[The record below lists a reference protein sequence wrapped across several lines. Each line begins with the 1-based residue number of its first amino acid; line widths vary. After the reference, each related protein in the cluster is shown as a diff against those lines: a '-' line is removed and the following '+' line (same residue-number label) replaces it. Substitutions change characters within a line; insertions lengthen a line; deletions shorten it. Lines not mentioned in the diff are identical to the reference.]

1 MTSESISIGHPDRL
15 ADNISNAI
23 LTDLL
28 KHDADSHVGVEVFLA
43 NDVVI
48 LGGEVSTKHV
58 CDYEG
63 IAREV
68 IFNTGYNDD
77 AIGYNGYKV
86 AVENHINRQSPDIA
100 IGVNRGAGVIGA
112 GDQGIMFGYAT
123 NETKEFYPL
132 AATIANKLILRY
144 QEYLKSFYATRNT
157 GSVRFSNLRPDAKAQ
172 VTIDYT
178 THKID
183 TVVFSASHVAE
194 VDIDFVRKEIVDKI
208 FAPVLTEYA
217 EMVDKNTKYLINP
230 TGRFV
235 KCGPVADAGLTGRKL
250 VVDSYGGYANIGGGN
265 TNGKDPSK
273 VDMSAARAA
282 RHAAK
287 NLVAAG
293 IADEITIQ
301 LSYAIGVAEPVS
313 IKVDAVGSEFSN
325 EEIAEKLAKIY
336 DFTPAGIIEKL
347 QLTKTDYTTVCYY
360 NQFCGKPGS
369 KNGLALF
376 PWEELN
382 LVETFKK
389 AFFGEANL
397 GEGTKDDGDKGAEG
411 EKSVAQVTGEKF
423 SALMTAFIEAKK
435 FSPSGKVAKAVSAAF
450 ENVAETD
457 ITPEKVVE
465 VLTSAK
471 LDFLAE
477 AFKRLCN
484 GDDINVIVEE
494 AVVAFTEDKPAEE
507 APTEEA
513 APAEEAPAEQSGEA
527 PAKEQ
532 AAPEEKST
540 KGKKKTTK

>member
-28 KHDADSHVGVEVFLA
+28 KHDADSHVGLEVFLA

-68 IFNTGYNDD
+68 IFNTGYNDE

-100 IGVNRGAGVIGA
+100 IGVNRGEGVIGA
-112 GDQGIMFGYAT
+112 GDQGMMFGYAT

-157 GSVRFSNLRPDAKAQ
+157 GNVVFPNLRPDAKAQ

-183 TVVFSASHVAE
+183 TIVFSASHVAE
-194 VDIDFVRKEIVDKI
+194 VEIDFVRKEIIDKI

-217 EMVDKNTKYLINP
+217 DMVDKNTKYLINP

-313 IKVDAVGSEFSN
+313 IKVDAVGSDFSN
-325 EEIAEKLAKIY
+325 EEIAEKLANIY

-360 NQFCGKPGS
+360 NQFCGTPGS

-382 LVETFKK
+382 IVETFKK
-389 AFFGEANL
+389 AFFGCADL
-397 GEGTKDDGDKGAEG
+397 GEQNLVEGKPAYDGDKGSEC

-423 SALMTAFIEAKK
+423 STLMQAFIEAKK
-435 FSPSGKVAKAVSAAF
+435 FSTSGKVAKAVSAAF
-450 ENVAETD
+450 ENVAEED

-494 AVVAFTEDKPAEE
+494 ANVSFAEAKPA
-507 APTEEA
+507 EEA
-513 APAEEAPAEQSGEA
+513 APAEEAPAEHGDEA
-527 PAKEQ
+527 PA
-532 AAPEEKST
+532 A

>member
-1 MTSESISIGHPDRL
+1 MTSESVSIGHPDRL

-28 KHDADSHVGVEVFLA
+28 KHDADAHVGVEVFLA

-48 LGGEVSTKHV
+48 LGGEVSTKHI

-68 IFNTGYNDD
+68 IFNTGYNED

-100 IGVNRGAGVIGA
+100 MGVNRGAGVIGA

-157 GSVRFSNLRPDAKAQ
+157 SNVKFPNLRPDAKAQ

-183 TVVFSASHVAE
+183 TIVFSASHVAE
-194 VDIDFVRKEIVDKI
+194 VDIYFVRNEIFDNI

-217 EMVDKNTKYLINP
+217 DMVDTDTKYLINP

-235 KCGPVADAGLTGRKL
+235 KCGPVADTGLTGRKL

-293 IADEITIQ
+293 VANEITIQ
-301 LSYAIGVAEPVS
+301 LSYAIGVSEPVS
-313 IKVDAVGSEFSN
+313 IKVDAVGSDFSN

-360 NQFCGKPGS
+360 NQFCGTPGS

-382 LVETFKK
+382 LVETFKV

-397 GEGTKDDGDKGAEG
+397 GEQNLGEGNPADEAHADGNKGAEG
-411 EKSVAQVTGEKF
+411 EKSVAQVTGEKL
-423 SALMTAFIEAKK
+423 SALMQAFIEAKK

-465 VLTSAK
+465 VLSSAK
-471 LDFLAE
+471 LDFLAD

-484 GDDINVIVEE
+484 GEDINVIVEE
-494 AVVAFTEDKPAEE
+494 ASVAFTEDKTADETKSE
-507 APTEEA
+507 DVAS
-513 APAEEAPAEQSGEA
+513 EQSEET
-527 PAKEQ
+527 PA
-532 AAPEEKST
+532 

>member
-1 MTSESISIGHPDRL
+1 MNKLMTSESVSIGHPDRL

-28 KHDADSHVGVEVFLA
+28 KHDADAHVGVEVFLA

-48 LGGEVSTKHV
+48 LGGEVSTKHI

-68 IFNTGYNDD
+68 IFNTGYNED

-100 IGVNRGAGVIGA
+100 MGVNRGAGVIGA

-157 GSVRFSNLRPDAKAQ
+157 SNVKFPNLRPDAKAQ

-183 TVVFSASHVAE
+183 TIVFSASHVAE
-194 VDIDFVRKEIVDKI
+194 VDIYFVRNEIFDNI

-217 EMVDKNTKYLINP
+217 DMVDTDTKYLINP

-235 KCGPVADAGLTGRKL
+235 KCGPVADTGLTGRKL

-293 IADEITIQ
+293 VANEITIQ
-301 LSYAIGVAEPVS
+301 LSYAIGVSEPVS
-313 IKVDAVGSEFSN
+313 IKVDAVGSDFSN

-360 NQFCGKPGS
+360 NQFCGTPGS

-382 LVETFKK
+382 LVETFKV

-397 GEGTKDDGDKGAEG
+397 GEQNLGEGNPADEAHADGNKGAEG
-411 EKSVAQVTGEKF
+411 EKSVAQVTGEKL
-423 SALMTAFIEAKK
+423 SALMQAFIEAKK

-465 VLTSAK
+465 VLSSAK
-471 LDFLAE
+471 LDFLAD

-484 GDDINVIVEE
+484 GEDINVIVEE
-494 AVVAFTEDKPAEE
+494 ASVAFTEDKTADETKSE
-507 APTEEA
+507 DVAS
-513 APAEEAPAEQSGEA
+513 EQSEET
-527 PAKEQ
+527 PA
-532 AAPEEKST
+532 

>member
-1 MTSESISIGHPDRL
+1 MTSESVSIGHPDRL

-28 KHDADSHVGVEVFLA
+28 KHDAGSHVGLEVFLA

-48 LGGEVSTKHV
+48 LGGEVSTQHV

-86 AVENHINRQSPDIA
+86 AVENHINRQSHDIA
-100 IGVNRGAGVIGA
+100 IGVNRGEGVIGA

-144 QEYLKSFYATRNT
+144 QEYLKTFYATRNT
-157 GSVRFSNLRPDAKAQ
+157 GNVTFPNLRPDAKAQ

-183 TVVFSASHVAE
+183 TIVFSASHVAE
-194 VDIDFVRKEIVDKI
+194 VDIDFVRKEIVDNI

-217 EMVDKNTKYLINP
+217 EMVDGNTKYLINP

-313 IKVDAVGSEFSN
+313 IKVDAVGSDFSN

-360 NQFCGKPGS
+360 NQFCGTPGS

-382 LVETFKK
+382 LVETFKA

-397 GEGTKDDGDKGAEG
+397 GEGTKPADEEGEKGAEG
-411 EKSVAQVTGEKF
+411 EKSVAQVTGEQF
-423 SALMTAFIEAKK
+423 STLMEAFIEAKK
-435 FSPSGKVAKAVSAAF
+435 FSTSGKVSKAVSAALEQF
-450 ENVAETD
+450 EKDQESV
-457 ITPEKVVE
+457 TPE
-465 VLTSAK
+465 VLIKALEDAK
-471 LDFLAE
+471 LSFLAQ
-477 AFKRLCN
+477 AFMRFCN
-484 GDDINVIVEE
+484 GDDINAIVDE
-494 AVVAFTEDKPAEE
+494 ADVAFNEDKPAEE
-507 APTEEA
+507 AKAEEA
-513 APAEEAPAEQSGEA
+513 APAEQGDEAPA
-527 PAKEQ
+527 
-532 AAPEEKST
+532 T

>member
-1 MTSESISIGHPDRL
+1 MNKLMTSESISIGHPDRL

-28 KHDADSHVGVEVFLA
+28 KHDADSHVGLEVFLA
-43 NDVVI
+43 NDVAI

-68 IFNTGYNDD
+68 IFNTGYNDE
-77 AIGYNGYKV
+77 AIGFNGYKV

-100 IGVNRGAGVIGA
+100 IGVNRGEGVIGA

-157 GSVRFSNLRPDAKAQ
+157 GNVVFPNLRPDAKAQ

-183 TVVFSASHVAE
+183 TIVFSASHVAE

-208 FAPVLTEYA
+208 FSPVLTEYS
-217 EMVDKNTKYLINP
+217 EMVDDNTKYLINP

-293 IADEITIQ
+293 IANEITIQ
-301 LSYAIGVAEPVS
+301 LSYAIGVAAPVS
-313 IKVDAVGSEFSN
+313 IKVDAVGSVFSN
-325 EEIAEKLAKIY
+325 EEIAEKLSKIY
-336 DFTPAGIIEKL
+336 DFTPAGIIENL
-347 QLTKTDYTTVCYY
+347 HLTKTDYTTVCYY
-360 NQFCGKPGS
+360 NQFCGTPGS
-369 KNGLALF
+369 NNELFLF

-382 LVETFKK
+382 LVDTFKA
-389 AFFGEANL
+389 AFFGGAKVREGKPAGEANS
-397 GEGTKDDGDKGAEG
+397 EGD
-411 EKSVAQVTGEKF
+411 KSVAQITREKF
-423 SALMTAFIEAKK
+423 SSLMDAFIEAKK
-435 FSPSGKVAKAVSAAF
+435 FGSYGKVAKAVSAAF
-450 ENVAETD
+450 YNVSDAD
-457 ITPEKVVE
+457 ITPEKVVKI
-465 VLTSAK
+465 LTSAK

-494 AVVAFTEDKPAEE
+494 AVVAFTEDKPADE
-507 APTEEA
+507 AEA
-513 APAEEAPAEQSGEA
+513 APAEDVASEQR
-527 PAKEQ
+527 
-532 AAPEEKST
+532 EESSV

>member
-1 MTSESISIGHPDRL
+1 MNKLMTSESISIGHPDRL

-28 KHDADSHVGVEVFLA
+28 KHDADSHVGLEVFLA

-100 IGVNRGAGVIGA
+100 IGVNRGKGVIGA

-157 GSVRFSNLRPDAKAQ
+157 GNVVFPNLRPDAKAQ

-183 TVVFSASHVAE
+183 TIVFSASHVAE
-194 VDIDFVRKEIVDKI
+194 VEIDFVRKEIVDKI

-217 EMVDKNTKYLINP
+217 DMVDENTKYLINP

-293 IADEITIQ
+293 IANEITIQ

-313 IKVDAVGSEFSN
+313 IKVDAVGSYFSN

-360 NQFCGKPGS
+360 NQFCGTPGS

-382 LVETFKK
+382 IVETFKK
-389 AFFGEANL
+389 AFFGGAKVR
-397 GEGTKDDGDKGAEG
+397 EGKPAEDECDKGAEG
-411 EKSVAQVTGEKF
+411 EKSVAQVTREQF
-423 SALMTAFIEAKK
+423 SALMDAFIEAKK
-435 FSPSGKVAKAVSAAF
+435 FSPYGKVAKAVSAAF
-450 ENVAETD
+450 YNISEAD

-484 GDDINVIVEE
+484 GDDANVIVEE
-494 AVVAFTEDKPAEE
+494 AVVAFAEAKPA
-507 APTEEA
+507 EEA
-513 APAEEAPAEQSGEA
+513 APAEEAPAEQGDEA
-527 PAKEQ
+527 PAAKC
-532 AAPEEKST
+532 
-540 KGKKKTTK
+540 KKKTTK

>member
-1 MTSESISIGHPDRL
+1 MNKLMTSESISIGHPDRL

-28 KHDADSHVGVEVFLA
+28 KHDADSHVGLEVFLA

-77 AIGYNGYKV
+77 TIGFNGYKV

-100 IGVNRGAGVIGA
+100 IGVNRGEGVIGA

-144 QEYLKSFYATRNT
+144 QEYLKSFYETRNT
-157 GSVRFSNLRPDAKAQ
+157 GNVVFPSLRPDAKAQ

-183 TVVFSASHVAE
+183 TIVFSASHVAE

-208 FAPVLTEYA
+208 FAPVLSEYM
-217 EMVDKNTKYLINP
+217 EMVDANTKYLINP

-235 KCGPVADAGLTGRKL
+235 KCGPVADAGLTGRKI

-313 IKVDAVGSEFSN
+313 IKVDAVGSAFSN
-325 EEIAEKLAKIY
+325 EEIADKLAKFY
-336 DFTPAGIIEKL
+336 DFTPGGIIERL

-360 NQFCGKPGS
+360 NQFCGTPCS

-382 LVETFKK
+382 LVETFKSI
-389 AFFGEANL
+389 FFGDATLE
-397 GEGTKDDGDKGAEG
+397 EGTESAENSVKVAEG
-411 EKSVAQVTGEKF
+411 DARAARESWQLF
-423 SALMTAFIEAKK
+423 STLMDSFIEAKK
-435 FSPSGKVAKAVSAAF
+435 FGSAGKVAKAVSAAF
-450 ENVAETD
+450 EGTSEED
-457 ITPEKVVE
+457 ITPEKIVA

-477 AFKRLCN
+477 SFKRLCN

-494 AVVAFTEDKPAEE
+494 AVVAFAEDNPAEE
-507 APTEEA
+507 TQKDA
-513 APAEEAPAEQSGEA
+513 AEQSSEA
-527 PAKEQ
+527 PSETKEVTAGKAKNGTK
-532 AAPEEKST
+532 KS
-540 KGKKKTTK
+540 KA

>member
-1 MTSESISIGHPDRL
+1 MTSESVSIGHPDRL

-28 KHDADSHVGVEVFLA
+28 KHDAGSHVGLEVFLA

-48 LGGEVSTKHV
+48 LGGEVSTQHV

-86 AVENHINRQSPDIA
+86 AVENHINRQSLDIA
-100 IGVNRGAGVIGA
+100 IGVNRGEGVIGA

-144 QEYLKSFYATRNT
+144 QEYLKTFYATRNT
-157 GSVRFSNLRPDAKAQ
+157 GNVIFPNLRPDAKAQ

-183 TVVFSASHVAE
+183 TIVFSASHVAE
-194 VDIDFVRKEIVDKI
+194 VEIDFVRKEIVDNI

-217 EMVDKNTKYLINP
+217 DMVDKNTKYLINP

-293 IADEITIQ
+293 IVKEITIQ

-313 IKVDAVGSEFSN
+313 IKVDAVGSDFSN
-325 EEIAEKLAKIY
+325 EEIAEKLAKVY

-360 NQFCGKPGS
+360 NQFCGTPGS

-382 LVETFKK
+382 LVETFKA
-389 AFFGEANL
+389 AFFGGADLGEQNL
-397 GEGTKDDGDKGAEG
+397 GGGKPAGEAHAEDDGDKGAEG

-423 SALMTAFIEAKK
+423 SALMQAFIEAKK
-435 FSPSGKVAKAVSAAF
+435 FSTSGKVSKAVSAALEQF
-450 ENVAETD
+450 EKDPESV
-457 ITPEKVVE
+457 TPE
-465 VLTSAK
+465 VLIKALEDAK
-471 LDFLAE
+471 LSFLAQ
-477 AFKRLCN
+477 AFMRFCN
-484 GDDINVIVEE
+484 GDDIKAIIEE
-494 AVVAFTEDKPAEE
+494 ADVAFNEDKPAEE
-507 APTEEA
+507 AKAEEA
-513 APAEEAPAEQSGEA
+513 APAEQGDEAPA
-527 PAKEQ
+527 
-532 AAPEEKST
+532 T

>member
-1 MTSESISIGHPDRL
+1 MNKLMTSESISIGHPDRL

-28 KHDADSHVGVEVFLA
+28 KHDADSHVGLEVFLA

-68 IFNTGYNDD
+68 IFNTGYNDE

-100 IGVNRGAGVIGA
+100 IGVNRGEGVIGA

-123 NETKEFYPL
+123 NETKEYYPL

-157 GSVRFSNLRPDAKAQ
+157 GNVVFPSLRPDAKAQ

-183 TVVFSASHVAE
+183 TIVFSASHVAE
-194 VDIDFVRKEIVDKI
+194 VGIDFVRKEIVDKI
-208 FAPVLTEYA
+208 FKPVLTEYS
-217 EMVDKNTKYLINP
+217 EMVDNNTKYLINP

-250 VVDSYGGYANIGGGN
+250 AVDSYGGYANIGGGN

-293 IADEITIQ
+293 IANEITIQ
-301 LSYAIGVAEPVS
+301 LSYAIGVAEPIS
-313 IKVDAVGSEFSN
+313 IKVDAAGSDFSN

-336 DFTPAGIIEKL
+336 DFTPVGIIENL
-347 QLTKTDYTTVCYY
+347 HLTNTDFTTVCYY
-360 NQFCGKPGS
+360 NQFCGTPGIN
-369 KNGLALF
+369 NGLYLF

-382 LVETFKK
+382 LVEAFKS
-389 AFFGEANL
+389 AFFGGASI
-397 GEGTKDDGDKGAEG
+397 GEGKPAGESNAKGD
-411 EKSVAQVTGEKF
+411 KSVAQIIVEKL
-423 SALMTAFIEAKK
+423 SSLMLAFIEAKK
-435 FSPSGKVAKAVSAAF
+435 FSSSGKVVKAVKAAF
-450 ENVAETD
+450 DNVPDAD
-457 ITPEKVVE
+457 ITPEKVAE
-465 VLTSAK
+465 ILIAAK

-494 AVVAFTEDKPAEE
+494 SSAAFTEDKTSDETKP
-507 APTEEA
+507 EEA
-513 APAEEAPAEQSGEA
+513 ASEQRGETTA
-527 PAKEQ
+527 
-532 AAPEEKST
+532 

>member
-1 MTSESISIGHPDRL
+1 MTSESVSIGHPDRL

-28 KHDADSHVGVEVFLA
+28 KHDADAHVGVEVFLA

-48 LGGEVSTKHV
+48 LGGEVSTKHI

-68 IFNTGYNDD
+68 IFNTGYNED

-100 IGVNRGAGVIGA
+100 MGVNRGAGVIGA

-157 GSVRFSNLRPDAKAQ
+157 SNVKFPNLRPDAKAQ

-183 TVVFSASHVAE
+183 TIVFSASHVAE
-194 VDIDFVRKEIVDKI
+194 VDIYFVRNEIFDNI

-217 EMVDKNTKYLINP
+217 DMVDTDTKYLINP

-235 KCGPVADAGLTGRKL
+235 KCGPVADTGLTGRKL

-293 IADEITIQ
+293 VANEITIQ
-301 LSYAIGVAEPVS
+301 LSYAIGVSEPVS
-313 IKVDAVGSEFSN
+313 IKVDAVGSDFSN

-360 NQFCGKPGS
+360 NQFCGTPGS

-382 LVETFKK
+382 LVETFKV

-397 GEGTKDDGDKGAEG
+397 GEQNLGEGNPADEAHADGNKGAEG
-411 EKSVAQVTGEKF
+411 EKSVAQVTGEKL
-423 SALMTAFIEAKK
+423 SALMQAFIEAKK

-465 VLTSAK
+465 VLSSAK
-471 LDFLAE
+471 LDFLAD

-484 GDDINVIVEE
+484 GEDINVIVEE
-494 AVVAFTEDKPAEE
+494 ASVAFTEDKTADETKSE
-507 APTEEA
+507 DVAS
-513 APAEEAPAEQSGEA
+513 EQSEET
-527 PAKEQ
+527 PAKR
-532 AAPEEKST
+532 
-540 KGKKKTTK
+540 KKKTTK